1 MRLFAIAAFAGLA
14 IALAAPASAAPVT
27 VAPVT
32 IDAALQKKFDDDY
45 GAREIAVLQ
54 KMVSDAVSRRL
65 TRVGGVIGA
74 GAPVSVE
81 TTLVNV
87 KPSKPTFQQAVD
99 KPGLDMF
106 RSISIGG
113 AELRARIVGADGA
126 TLGEV
131 TYKWYEYD
139 LYNSFAL
146 TTWSD
151 AQHAI
156 AVFADRVADAY
167 VAHAGS

>member
-14 IALAAPASAAPVT
+14 IALAAPASAAPVS

-32 IDAALQKKFDDDY
+32 IEATLQKKFDDDY

-54 KMVSDAVSRRL
+54 RMVTASISREL
-65 TRVGGVIGA
+65 TQSGATVGA
-74 GAPVSVE
+74 GAPVTVE

-99 KPGLDMF
+99 RPGLDIF
-106 RSISIGG
+106 RSISLGG

-151 AQHAI
+151 AQRAI
-156 AVFADRVADAY
+156 NIFAHRVADAY
-167 VAHAGS
+167 VAHAPS

>member
-1 MRLFAIAAFAGLA
+1 MRLFAIATFAGLA

-27 VAPVT
+27 VGPVT
-32 IDAALQKKFDDDY
+32 IDAALQKKFANDY

-54 KMVSDAVSRRL
+54 RMVTASISREL
-65 TRVGGVIGA
+65 TQTGATIGV
-74 GAPVSVE
+74 GAPVTVE

-87 KPSKPTFQQAVD
+87 KPSRPTFQQAVN

-106 RSISIGG
+106 RSISLGG

-126 TLGEV
+126 ALGEV

-139 LYNSFAL
+139 LSYSFAS

-151 AQHAI
+151 AQRAI
-156 AVFADRVADAY
+156 ARFADRVADAY
-167 VAHAGS
+167 VAKAGS

>member
-32 IDAALQKKFDDDY
+32 IDAALQKKFDADY

-54 KMVSDAVSRRL
+54 KMVTDSISREL
-65 TRVGGVIGA
+65 TQSGATVGA
-74 GAPVSVE
+74 GAAVTVE

-87 KPSKPTFQQAVD
+87 KPSRPTFQQAVD
-99 KPGLDMF
+99 KPGLDLV
-106 RSISIGG
+106 RSISVGG

-131 TYKWYEYD
+131 TYKWYEDD
-139 LYNSFAL
+139 LTYAYA
-146 TTWSD
+146 TATWSD
-151 AQHAI
+151 ARRAI
-156 AVFADRVADAY
+156 GLFADRVARAY